1 MRENGFD
8 YPLHPLQ
15 CLTWALFPV
24 VLLDFYWLLLPLL
37 PGEATRWAVGTVYT
51 AAAATTFF
59 CAWITAAVDPRDPS
73 VAAAAPPATNR
84 LAQCCEP
91 LALWPPPV
99 GEDTCRCYLLSL
111 IHISEPTRPY

>member
-51 AAAATTFF
+51 AAAATTVF
-59 CAWITAAVDPRDPS
+59 CAWLTAAGGPRGGRGRARS
-73 VAAAAPPATNR
+73 RGQMGTG
-84 LAQCCEP
+84 C
-91 LALWPPPV
+91 
-99 GEDTCRCYLLSL
+99 
-111 IHISEPTRPY
+111 